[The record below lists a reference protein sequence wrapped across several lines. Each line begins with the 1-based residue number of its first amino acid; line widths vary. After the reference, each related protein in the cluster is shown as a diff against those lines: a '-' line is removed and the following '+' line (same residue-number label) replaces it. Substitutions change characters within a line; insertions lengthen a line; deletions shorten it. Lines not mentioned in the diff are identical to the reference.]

1 MSQRL
6 FCKKKKG
13 VSKKNILELVSL
25 EKDWSSKEL
34 SKKTGATQ
42 WCDWLAQWKNGS
54 LLMFL
59 TQLHKRIELSM

>member
-13 VSKKNILELVSL
+13 VSKKYFRISFLGKNWI
-25 EKDWSSKEL
+25 SKEL

-42 WCDWLAQWKNGS
+42 WCD
-54 LLMFL
+54 
-59 TQLHKRIELSM
+59 